1 MSTHMKP
8 RKNPKTRPKKKNPCD
23 FAICTHAHNSNN
35 TEDTIHLLLFSTK
48 KEDQKLI
55 DRAMNKRTND
65 LYICMF
71 VCTTRRVP
79 QKWQ

>member
-23 FAICTHAHNSNN
+23 FVICTHAHNSNN
-35 TEDTIHLLLFSTK
+35 TEDTLLLLLLFSIK

-55 DRAMNKRTND
+55 DRA
-65 LYICMF
+65 I
-71 VCTTRRVP
+71 
-79 QKWQ
+79 